1 MTGLWGRWLAVA
13 LVAIGLGLAGL
24 ERSACVAAEQQAA
37 VWASGASVAADDM
50 ESELS
55 VGSHETEPSAL
66 PRLTY

>member
-24 ERSACVAAEQQAA
+24 ERSACVAAERQAA
-37 VWASGASVAADDM
+37 VWASGAAVAADDM
-50 ESELS
+50 MSELS
-55 VGSHETEPSAL
+55 VGHDETEPSAL